1 MILDYAAVAAL
12 WLSII
17 VYASL
22 GGADF
27 GGGIW
32 YLFTFG
38 KHKDDQKSL
47 IAGAIGPVWEA
58 NNVWVIFLIV
68 GLYTTFPL
76 VSAILATS
84 LFIPFTLVLIG
95 IVLRGAAFAF
105 ESHVSEALA
114 VRAVWGQLF
123 STSSIIAPFFFG
135 TSAAAVASGQIRVI
149 HGNIP
154 VAVISA
160 WLTPFAI
167 AIGLL
172 ALAIC
177 SSLAAVYLT
186 VEAQRRQDVEL
197 ENSFRMRAFIALGAI
212 AILGAVAFILAYSEA
227 NILWNG
233 LIHQALWAL
242 IITVLIGVATV
253 GALFFKRYK
262 IARIITVIEVGAL
275 LGTWGLA
282 QNPYLIPPDITL
294 TDAASPPLT
303 MLEFLICA
311 AIGMSILIPSVWFLF
326 HVFKGANPVPR
337 VHEKKVEEA

>member
-17 VYASL
+17 VYAAL

-38 KHKDDQKSL
+38 KRKDDQKSL
-47 IAGAIGPVWEA
+47 IGGAIGPVWEA

-68 GLYTTFPL
+68 GLYTAFPT
-76 VSAILATS
+76 VSAVLATS

-105 ESHVSEALA
+105 ESHISEALA
-114 VRAVWGQLF
+114 ARAIWGQLF
-123 STSSIIAPFFFG
+123 STASIIAPFFFG
-135 TSAAAVASGQIRVI
+135 TCAAAVASGQIQVV

-154 VAVISA
+154 VALFSV

-167 AIGLL
+167 VTGLL

-186 VEAQRRQDVEL
+186 VEAQRRKDEEL
-197 ENSFRMRAFIALGAI
+197 ERSFRTRAFIALGAI
-212 AILGAVAFILAYSEA
+212 AILGAVDFILAFTQA

-233 LIHQALWAL
+233 LIHQALWAV
-242 IITVLIGVATV
+242 IVTVLIGVVTTGV
-253 GALFFKRYK
+253 LFVKRYK
-262 IARIITVIEVGAL
+262 IARILIVMEVGAL

-282 QNPYLIPPDITL
+282 QNPYLIPPNITL
-294 TDAASPPLT
+294 TSAASPPNT
-303 MLEFLICA
+303 MREFLISA
-311 AIGMSILIPSVWFLF
+311 AVGMSILIPSMWFLF
-326 HVFKGANPVPR
+326 HVFKGANPVPK

>member
-1 MILDYAAVAAL
+1 MILDYAAVTAL

-27 GGGIW
+27 GGGIL
-32 YLFTFG
+32 YLFALG
-38 KHKDDQKSL
+38 KRKEDQRSL
-47 IAGAIGPVWEA
+47 ISGAIGPVWEA
-58 NNVWVIFLIV
+58 NNVWVIYLIV
-68 GLYTTFPL
+68 GLYTAFPT
-76 VSAILATS
+76 VSAVLATA
-84 LFIPFTLVLIG
+84 LFIPFSLVLIG
-95 IVLRGAAFAF
+95 IVLRGASFAF
-105 ESHVSEALA
+105 ESHISQALA
-114 VRAVWGQLF
+114 ARAIWGQLF
-123 STSSIIAPFFFG
+123 STASIIAPFFFG
-135 TSAAAVASGQIRVI
+135 TCAAAVASGQIRVV

-154 VAVISA
+154 VAIFSP

-167 AIGLL
+167 VVGLL

-186 VEAQRRQDVEL
+186 VEAERRQDMEL
-197 ENSFRMRAFIALGAI
+197 ENSFRIRAFIALGAI

-242 IITVLIGVATV
+242 IVTVLIGVATV
-253 GALFFKRYK
+253 GALFLKHYK
-262 IARIITVIEVGAL
+262 ITRIIIIMEIGAL

-303 MLEFLICA
+303 MQEFLISA
-311 AIGMSILIPSVWFLF
+311 AIGMSILIPSLWFLF

-337 VHEKKVEEA
+337 VHEKKVEEG

>member
-1 MILDYAAVAAL
+1 MILDYAAVTAL

-38 KHKDDQKSL
+38 KRKNDQRSL
-47 IAGAIGPVWEA
+47 ISSAIGPVWEA
-58 NNVWVIFLIV
+58 NNVWVIYLIV
-68 GLYTTFPL
+68 GLYTAFPT
-76 VSAILATS
+76 VSAVLATA
-84 LFIPFTLVLIG
+84 LFIPFSLALIG
-95 IVLRGAAFAF
+95 IVLRGASFAF

-114 VRAVWGQLF
+114 ARAIWGQLF
-123 STSSIIAPFFFG
+123 STASIIAPFFFG
-135 TSAAAVASGQIRVI
+135 TSAAAVASGQIRVV

-154 VAVISA
+154 VAVFGP

-167 AIGLL
+167 VIGLL

-186 VEAQRRQDVEL
+186 VEAERRQDEEL
-197 ENSFRMRAFIALGAI
+197 EKSFRTRAFIALGAI
-212 AILGAVAFILAYSEA
+212 AILGIVAFILASSEA

-242 IITVLIGVATV
+242 IVTVLLGVATA

-262 IARIITVIEVGAL
+262 IARIIIILEIGAI

-294 TDAASPPLT
+294 TNAASPPLT
-303 MLEFLICA
+303 MQEFLISA
-311 AIGMSILIPSVWFLF
+311 AIGMSILIPSMWFLF
-326 HVFKGANPVPR
+326 HVFKGANRTPR
-337 VHEKKVEEA
+337 VHEKKVEA

>member
-17 VYASL
+17 VYAAL

-38 KHKDDQKSL
+38 KRKADQKSL
-47 IAGAIGPVWEA
+47 ISRAIGPVWEA
-58 NNVWVIFLIV
+58 NNVWIIYLIV
-68 GLYTTFPL
+68 GLYTAFPV
-76 VSAILATS
+76 VSAVLAIS
-84 LFIPFTLVLIG
+84 LFIPFTLALIG

-105 ESHVSEALA
+105 ESHISEALA
-114 VRAVWGQLF
+114 ARAIWGQLF
-123 STSSIIAPFFFG
+123 STASIIAPFFFG
-135 TSAAAVASGQIRVI
+135 TSAAAVASGQIRVV

-154 VAVISA
+154 VVVFSA

-167 AIGLL
+167 VIGLL

-186 VEAQRRQDVEL
+186 VEAERRQDEEL
-197 ENSFRMRAFIALGAI
+197 ERSFRTRAFIALGAI
-212 AILGAVAFILAYSEA
+212 AILGAVGFILASSQA

-233 LIHQALWAL
+233 LIHQALWA
-242 IITVLIGVATV
+242 IIVTVLIGVATA

-262 IARIITVIEVGAL
+262 IARILIIMETGAI

-282 QNPYLIPPDITL
+282 QNPYLI
-294 TDAASPPLT
+294 S
-303 MLEFLICA
+303 A
-311 AIGMSILIPSVWFLF
+311 AIGMSILIPSMWFLF
-326 HVFKGANPVPR
+326 HVFKGPNPVPQ
-337 VHEKKVEEA
+337 VHEKEVEEA

>member
-1 MILDYAAVAAL
+1 MILDYAAATAL

-17 VYASL
+17 VYAAL

-38 KHKDDQKSL
+38 KRKDDQKSL

-68 GLYTTFPL
+68 GLYTAFPV
-76 VSAILATS
+76 VSAVLATS

-105 ESHVSEALA
+105 ETHISRALA
-114 VRAVWGQLF
+114 VRAIWGQLF
-123 STSSIIAPFFFG
+123 STASIIAPFFFG
-135 TSAAAVASGQIRVI
+135 TSAAAVASGQIRVV

-154 VAVISA
+154 VAVFSA

-167 AIGLL
+167 VIGLL

-186 VEAQRRQDVEL
+186 VEAERRQDVEL
-197 ENSFRMRAFIALGAI
+197 ERSFRTRALIALGAI
-212 AILGAVAFILAYSEA
+212 AMLGTVAFILAPSET

-233 LIHQALWAL
+233 LVHQALWTVIL
-242 IITVLIGVATV
+242 TVLIGFATT

-262 IARIITVIEVGAL
+262 LARILIVLEIGAI

-294 TDAASPPLT
+294 TSAASPQLT
-303 MLEFLICA
+303 LRDFLISA
-311 AIGMSILIPSVWFLF
+311 AIGMSILIPSMWFLF
-326 HVFKGANPVPR
+326 HVFKGQNPVPR
-337 VHEKKVEEA
+337 VHEKQVE

>member
-1 MILDYAAVAAL
+1 MILDYAAVVAL

-17 VYASL
+17 VYAAL

-38 KHKDDQKSL
+38 KRKDDQKSL
-47 IAGAIGPVWEA
+47 IGGAIGPVWEA
-58 NNVWVIFLIV
+58 NNVWIIFLIV
-68 GLYTTFPL
+68 GLYTTFPT
-76 VSAILATS
+76 VSAVLATS

-105 ESHVSEALA
+105 ESHISEALA
-114 VRAVWGQLF
+114 ARVIWGQLF
-123 STSSIIAPFFFG
+123 STASIIAPFFFG
-135 TSAAAVASGQIRVI
+135 TSAAAVASGQIHVV

-154 VAVISA
+154 VALFSV

-167 AIGLL
+167 VVGLL

-186 VEAQRRQDVEL
+186 VEAQRRQDEEL
-197 ENSFRMRAFIALGAI
+197 ERSFRTRAFIALGAI
-212 AILGAVAFILAYSEA
+212 AIVGAVAFILAPSEA

-233 LIHQALWAL
+233 LVHQAFWAV
-242 IITVLIGVATV
+242 IVTVLIGVATA

-262 IARIITVIEVGAL
+262 IARILIILEIGAI

-294 TDAASPPLT
+294 TNAASPPLT
-303 MLEFLICA
+303 MQEFLISA
-311 AIGMSILIPSVWFLF
+311 AVGMSILIPSMWFLF
-326 HVFKGANPVPR
+326 HVFKGANTQPR

>member
-1 MILDYAAVAAL
+1 MILDYAAVITL

-17 VYASL
+17 VYAAL

-38 KHKDDQKSL
+38 ERKEDQKSL

-58 NNVWVIFLIV
+58 NNVWIIYLIV
-68 GLYTTFPL
+68 GLYVTFPT
-76 VSAILATS
+76 VSAVLATA
-84 LFIPFTLVLIG
+84 LFIPFSLALIG
-95 IVLRGAAFAF
+95 IVLRGASFAF
-105 ESHVSEALA
+105 ESHISQALT
-114 VRAVWGQLF
+114 VRAIWGQLF
-123 STSSIIAPFFFG
+123 STASIIAPFFFG
-135 TSAAAVASGQIRVI
+135 TSAAAVASGQIQVV

-154 VAVISA
+154 VAVFSP

-167 AIGLL
+167 VIGLL

-186 VEAQRRQDVEL
+186 VEAERRQDAEL
-197 ENSFRMRAFIALGAI
+197 VQSFRTRAFIALAAI
-212 AILGAVAFILAYSEA
+212 ATLGIVGFILASSEA
-227 NILWNG
+227 TILWNG

-242 IITVLIGVATV
+242 IVTILIGIATA

-262 IARIITVIEVGAL
+262 LARILIIMETGAI

-294 TDAASPPLT
+294 TSAASPPITLQ
-303 MLEFLICA
+303 EFLISA
-311 AIGMSILIPSVWFLF
+311 VIGMSILIPSMWFLF
-326 HVFKGANPVPR
+326 HVFKGVNRTPR
-337 VHEKKVEEA
+337 VHEKKVEA